1 MKLTVSLL
9 LLILSN
15 CAIAQEYFHKKVDFV
30 EGVSIGLT
38 IRAHND
44 RIFIAVSK
52 VSSNLECA
60 ILAEL
65 SATGDTLWTVEIPE
79 IDIGINAFYI
89 YDDVIT
95 IAGNSENRD
104 IFRMARYDLLGNRL
118 GDIIEVF
125 DPQDEFAGMNHQ
137 TTILFQDKVL
147 VAGRGIQGDSMF
159 SLIYILD
166 SENYSLDSLIRLN
179 PHDRRSV
186 MWDLE
191 VTNNDEFLTF
201 HDLEEEA
208 GIVDTVYRVI
218 NKFDKDFNLIW
229 SYKTEVTDQWDGLFF
244 GVEMQDSRIAMKAY
258 RPNST
263 DLATSIR
270 VINEDKTIDWQYDSP
285 FGINGYETM
294 VNLKQ
299 LRNGD
304 LLAMGRFSELDS
316 LAVKGTMPYL
326 YRLTSDGEVLWRRRY
341 YQLDVEGET
350 SINGFI
356 RDVIELDNGDI
367 MGSGEMNFS
376 PFTPQAFIFKVDS
389 NGCIDPENCGDVQL
403 ITHTDDLF
411 PEIDTQVSLFP
422 NPVED
427 FLHIDFSYPS
437 SKFEGLTILD
447 GQGSTVFY
455 SEMSSQKMYDVS
467 SLPPGIFTAVLRF
480 ENQISTMQFLKL

>member
-304 LLAMGRFSELDS
+304 LLAMGRFSELD
-316 LAVKGTMPYL
+316 
-326 YRLTSDGEVLWRRRY
+326 
-341 YQLDVEGET
+341 
-350 SINGFI
+350 NGFI